1 MAYGIIILDW
11 DKQKGPNIHASY
23 FEKTIDFK
31 KQYATR
37 TFLTHASSGWDAEK
51 VQEKLYLQFN
61 EITMASHYFSIEEK
75 EQNVFRRIIIAVI
88 LRNDEKPH
96 QYFTIIEKIAPK
108 ILDNINLK
116 SDEMKKLLKEIYE
129 NEVKNIS
136 AKFTYEDIKD
146 MIPLIKEEFKDRLIK
161 NHKINKQIKK
171 KFGDLGIQ
179 VLKNLPQ
186 DLRIDNLAGNFK
198 SDTKD
203 IAKILIWAAEN
214 GYIRLLKL

>member
-1 MAYGIIILDW
+1 MAHGIIILDW
-11 DKQKGPNIHASY
+11 DKQKGPIIHASY
-23 FEKTIDFK
+23 FEKKLDFK

-75 EQNVFRRIIIAVI
+75 EENIFRRVIVAII

-96 QYFTIIEKIAPK
+96 QYFKIIEKIAPN
-108 ILDNINLK
+108 ILENINLK
-116 SDEMKKLLKEIYE
+116 QEEMEKFLKDIYK

-146 MIPLIKEEFKDRLIK
+146 MIPLIKEEFKNRLIK
-161 NHKINKQIKK
+161 NRKISQNIKQR
-171 KFGDLGIQ
+171 FGELGIK

-186 DLRIDNLAGNFK
+186 DLRIDNLAGSFK
-198 SDTKD
+198 TNTKE
-203 IAKILIWAAEN
+203 IADILIWAAEN